1 MLLVGEDPYRA
12 RLRLAE
18 LVRALLAG
26 EPGEPRDLATVKG
39 PELGAAL
46 GLARHDAISDSPQAI
61 VMSGRSQ
68 GLFDA
73 VDERRVVLIEHA
85 EALHDPG
92 ALVAEFAPEA
102 ALVLLCTEKLPARG
116 RRRARTSAAAGSR
129 QRAQDG
135 AASLDLVGA
144 VEGAGGRVERIA
156 RLGPEAVRE
165 WIAARARV
173 MGADLVPEAVDA
185 LASAVGTDTER
196 IDQELA
202 KLAAYARG
210 EKVAAAGVRAL
221 VSGAIEPDVFALTN
235 AVVRRDARTALEV
248 LDRLLADGQAAQQ
261 ILALLLWQMRVFLF
275 ASALKERGDAERM
288 AKAIRTSPGAIE
300 RWRAHARGVSRA
312 QVTRAYESLYATDLA
327 IKQGRVDAGDRAA
340 SDALVLTLCILDLC
354 GVPGADV
361 RELVVGEPPGTRR

>member
-18 LVRALLAG
+18 LVRALLAD
-26 EPGEPRDLATVKG
+26 EPGEPGDLASVKG
-39 PELGAAL
+39 PELGTAL
-46 GLARHDAISDSPQAI
+46 GLVRHDATGDGPQAV

-73 VDERRVVLIEHA
+73 IDERRVVLVEHA
-85 EALHDPG
+85 EALSDPA
-92 ALVAEFAPEA
+92 ALLAEFPPAA
-102 ALVLLCTEKLPARG
+102 ALVLLSTERLPARG
-116 RRRARTSAAAGSR
+116 RRRARASAAARSR
-129 QRAQDG
+129 RPAQD
-135 AASLDLVGA
+135 AAAPTDLVSA
-144 VEGAGGRVERIA
+144 VEDAGGRVERIA
-156 RLGPEAVRE
+156 RLGPEAVPA

-173 MGADLVPEAVDA
+173 AGADLAPEAIAA
-185 LASAVGTDTER
+185 LAGAVGADSER

-210 EKVAAAGVRAL
+210 GRIAAADVRVL
-221 VSGAIEPDVFALTN
+221 VSGAIEADVFALTN
-235 AVVRRDARTALEV
+235 AVVRRDARTALDV
-248 LDRLLADGQAAQQ
+248 LDRLLAEGQAAQQ
-261 ILALLLWQMRVFLF
+261 ILALLLWQIRVVLF
-275 ASALKERGDAERM
+275 ASALRGPGDAERM

-340 SDALVLTLCILDLC
+340 SDALALTLCILDLC
-354 GVPGADV
+354 GVSAADT